1 MILGVTPVRAGS
13 KGLPG
18 KNAKLLAGK
27 PLLAWSIKTAQAA
40 KKLDR
45 YVVSTEDAQLAEI
58 AKREGAE
65 VLDRPDELAADH
77 SSTFDVL
84 RHALEKIPAEL
95 IVLLQATSPIR
106 KTTIVDE
113 CIERFLSSGADSLAT
128 GWMCYYRPYAAALPI
143 NRQER
148 KGFFYDDGNIYI
160 FKAKNIKDGKPYGEK
175 HEFVYTDREQSIDI
189 NDEFDFW
196 LAEQVLQKRGMS
208 LK

>member
-106 KTTIVDE
+106 KTTLVDE